1 MYFFQAGMA
10 AGQAD
15 VERGGGE
22 DEMGWCSFY
31 FLMRYFQREK
41 ERIKRELRETF
52 NETCLLPPKKFDGHM
67 EAG

>member
-1 MYFFQAGMA
+1 MYCFLAGMA

-31 FLMRYFQREK
+31 FLMRYFQREQ
-41 ERIKRELRETF
+41 ERDRAMDIK
-52 NETCLLPPKKFDGHM
+52 
-67 EAG
+67 

>member
-1 MYFFQAGMA
+1 MA

-31 FLMRYFQREK
+31 FLMRYFQGEQ
-41 ERIKRELRETF
+41 ERDRAMDIK
-52 NETCLLPPKKFDGHM
+52 
-67 EAG
+67 

>member
-1 MYFFQAGMA
+1 MLNIKNVVALLWILSSLFFGIKMYFFQAGMA

-41 ERIKRELRETF
+41 ERIKRDF
-52 NETCLLPPKKFDGHM
+52 
-67 EAG
+67 